1 MTRHNICMC
10 LTLHRPHREARTLRR
25 PTFLPDLRTAFTHR
39 VFSFHFFVPF
49 FVSVVC
55 VVLRIQEA
63 FHFLNAASALA
74 AAIAASAGCRCGKLR
89 RRVPSSCA
97 LPSLSFST
105 PAKKAWCTFNLR
117 FWCIFNSR
125 LTALLKRAR
134 DACTGVQRSRLD
146 LRMQKRKCIVFS
158 PAEKRSGFA
167 SAHYAD
173 SCERERF
180 KRRPCAIC

>member
-10 LTLHRPHREARTLRR
+10 LTARTARIEKRERCGGQHFFLIFGKQT
-25 PTFLPDLRTAFTHR
+25 TFAHR
-39 VFSFHFFVPF
+39 VFSSSRAFSFHLFVPF
-49 FVSVVC
+49 FVSFVC

-63 FHFLNAASALA
+63 FHFLNFASALA
-74 AAIAASAGCRCGKLR
+74 AAIAASTDCRCGKLPR
-89 RRVPSSCA
+89 QILSSSA

-105 PAKKAWCTFNLR
+105 PAKKAWCTFNQR

-134 DACTGVQRSRLD
+134 DACTSVQRSRLD

-167 SAHYAD
+167 V
-173 SCERERF
+173 EP
-180 KRRPCAIC
+180 RRQL